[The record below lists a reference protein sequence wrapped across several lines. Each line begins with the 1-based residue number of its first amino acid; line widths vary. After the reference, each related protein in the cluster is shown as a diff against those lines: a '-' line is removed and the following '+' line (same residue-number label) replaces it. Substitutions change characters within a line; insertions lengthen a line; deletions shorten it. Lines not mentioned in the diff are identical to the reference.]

1 MVDWHLRQMS
11 SLVVCNVF
19 KFNKYP
25 KLIYKKAK
33 MKVVVMHMPTYLVI
47 NDSIASQAVGCC
59 DVKPLY
65 SLLCSLLKVNIFKYS
80 QVILYLFVRLGAG
93 QLFVKVLQ
101 VWVGAVAKFL
111 SYMTWET
118 KKQYCESIFEGT
130 KVCVFF
136 LKTPLFVGLSV
147 HGLCHE
153 PFY

>member
-11 SLVVCNVF
+11 SLVVWNVF
-19 KFNKYP
+19 KSNKYP
-25 KLIYKKAK
+25 KLIFKKAK

-47 NDSIASQAVGCC
+47 NDSIASQAVGCR

-65 SLLCSLLKVNIFKYS
+65 SLLCSLLKVDIFKYS

-118 KKQYCESIFEGT
+118 KNIVKAFLRVRKFE
-130 KVCVFF
+130 FF
-136 LKTPLFVGLSV
+136 PFGLSV